1 MSSDRGFIPPL
12 KVDTLTVL
20 PLLDGDTL
28 RVAMS
33 GAVEMRDP
41 GDVLNPYWTL
51 IDEEALRQNL
61 KVVELDVRDLNFMN
75 SSGILT
81 LVRWITRCK
90 SHGNGYRLVL
100 QYDRNVTRQR
110 SSVPALAKLSPN
122 VVVSAE
128 VDGGRG
134 FRAGLRPGLPRL
146 RRGSASDRPFL
157 QSMRT

>member
-1 MSSDRGFIPPL
+1 MSGFVPL
-12 KVDTLTVL
+12 TVDTLTITPRL
-20 PLLDGDTL
+20 NGDTL
-28 RVAMS
+28 HVSMA

-51 IDEEALRQNL
+51 IDEEALRRNL

-100 QYDRNVTRQR
+100 QYDRNVTWQR
-110 SSVPALAKLSPN
+110 TSIPTLAKLAPRI
-122 VVVSAE
+122 VV
-128 VDGGRG
+128 
-134 FRAGLRPGLPRL
+134 P
-146 RRGSASDRPFL
+146 SDVNG
-157 QSMRT
+157 

>member
-1 MSSDRGFIPPL
+1 MTGFVPL
-12 KVDTLTVL
+12 TVDTLSITPRL
-20 PLLDGDTL
+20 NGDTL
-28 RVAMS
+28 HVSMS

-51 IDEEALRQNL
+51 IDEEARRRDL

-90 SHGNGYRLVL
+90 SHGDGYRLVL
-100 QYDRNVTRQR
+100 QYDRNVTWQR
-110 SSVPALAKLSPN
+110 SSIPTLAKLAPN

-128 VDGGRG
+128 IDG
-134 FRAGLRPGLPRL
+134 
-146 RRGSASDRPFL
+146 
-157 QSMRT
+157 